1 MLLGLMLSVFF
12 FFFLEGFFIHL
23 SECFDFVYRQL
34 KFQVAVA
41 QFS

>member
-1 MLLGLMLSVFF
+1 MLLGLMLSV

-23 SECFDFVYRQL
+23 SECFDFIYRQL
-34 KFQVAVA
+34 KFQVAVT